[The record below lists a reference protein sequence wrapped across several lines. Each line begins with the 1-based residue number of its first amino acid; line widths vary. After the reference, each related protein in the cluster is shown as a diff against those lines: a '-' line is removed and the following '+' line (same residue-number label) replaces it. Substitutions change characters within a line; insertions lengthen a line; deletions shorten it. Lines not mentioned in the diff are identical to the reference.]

1 MASSVSIELKGF
13 DSLLSRA
20 KLLVPRVRAGAQ
32 EAVAEIALLIETEA
46 KLLAPVDTGR
56 LRASI
61 HTELSP
67 DKLKAMVLDG
77 VTYGVFLEFGTRYI
91 KARPFLFPAYEK
103 YRGTFVALLKAKTKL
118 F

>member
-1 MASSVSIELKGF
+1 VASSVSIELKGF
-13 DSLLSRA
+13 DGLLSKV

-32 EAVAEIALLIETEA
+32 EAVAETALLIETDA

-67 DKLKAMVLDG
+67 DGLKAMVLDG
-77 VTYGVFLEFGTRYI
+77 VTYGVFMEFGTRYI

-103 YRGTFVALLKAKTKL
+103 NRAAFVALLKAKTKL